1 MLIPVILSGGSGT
14 RLWPLS
20 RKLFPKQL
28 MPMLGGKTSLL
39 QATAGRTVAKAG
51 ISSPILVVNEEHR
64 FMVASQMQEIGVHP
78 SGIILEPVARN
89 TAPAVAVAALTAMQ
103 QEDDPI
109 LLVLPADHY
118 IKDNEAFLAAVDIGV
133 ASAQQGSL
141 VTFGIVPDK
150 PETGYGYIKRS
161 AGGAGEGA
169 APIERFVE
177 KPDRP
182 TAEEYLASGDY
193 LWNSGMFMFKASV
206 FLAELERFN
215 LSMLQACQ
223 AATSGARLDLD
234 FVRLDKTAFSGCPSD
249 SIDYAVLEKTDKAVV
264 IPLSCGWSDVGSWSA
279 LQEVREKDA
288 NNNVCIGDVVAEDTK
303 GCYLHSTNRLIA
315 TLGLENVALVET
327 KDAVLAA
334 PLDRVQDVK
343 NIVATLS
350 RDNREE
356 VISHCRVF
364 RPWGNYEGIDLGERY
379 QVKRITVYPGQILSL
394 QKHFHRAEHWVVVK
408 GTALVTRGDEQI
420 LLSEDQSTYISLGT
434 VHRLENPGKVN
445 LELIEVQTGSYLGED
460 DIVRLD
466 DVYGR
471 SGDAAVKG
479 EE

>member
-39 QATAGRTVAKAG
+39 QATALRTAKQAD
-51 ISSPILVVNEEHR
+51 ISAPILVVNEEHR
-64 FMVASQMQEIGVHP
+64 FMVAAQMQEVDISP
-78 SGIILEPVARN
+78 AGIILEPAARN
-89 TAPAVAVAALTAMQ
+89 TAPAVAVAALTAMLQ
-103 QEDDPI
+103 GEDPV
-109 LLVLPADHY
+109 LLVLPADHF
-118 IKDNEAFLAAVDIGV
+118 IKDTDAFLAAVAVGV
-133 ASAQQGSL
+133 SSAEQGNL

-150 PETGYGYIKRS
+150 PETGYGYIKRP
-161 AGGAGEGA
+161 AGA
-169 APIERFVE
+169 AGAVPVERFVE

-182 TAEEYLASGDY
+182 TAEEYLASGEY

-206 FLAELERFN
+206 FLSELERFN
-215 LSMLQACQ
+215 QPMLAACQ
-223 AATSGARLDLD
+223 AATAGSRHDLD
-234 FVRLDKTAFSGCPSD
+234 FIRLDKSAFSGCPSD

-279 LQEVREKDA
+279 LQEVRDKDE

-394 QKHFHRAEHWVVVK
+394 QKHFHRAEHWIVVK
-408 GTALVTRGDEQI
+408 GTAIVTRGEEQV
-420 LLSEDQSTYISLGT
+420 LLGEDQSTYISLGT

-471 SGDAAVKG
+471 SADTGSGG
-479 EE
+479 EK